1 MHTYRTPPSPA
12 TARCARIAH
21 HLGRLVSVAALTLI
35 AQAAYA
41 QQATMV
47 AEDSFEAQS
56 AATQPW
62 QITLPPQEIRFDTS
76 GGLQSWIQT
85 SPIPEPGTYA
95 MWLVGIAAMGFVAR
109 RRRIG

>member
-1 MHTYRTPPSPA
+1 MRTYLTPPTPSI
-12 TARCARIAH
+12 TCYTHLAH
-21 HLGRLVSVAALTLI
+21 HLGRVASVAALAVI
-35 AQAAYA
+35 SQAASAQA
-41 QQATMV
+41 TVV
-47 AEDSFEAQS
+47 AEDSFEAQA

-62 QITLPPQEIRFDTS
+62 QTTLPPQEIRFDTS
-76 GGLQSWIQT
+76 DGLQSWIQT